1 MADLLTR
8 QLTMMMFDGVRLA
21 VPLSAAMT
29 IERSVHIQPGVVEGQ
44 ALGTITARNQS
55 YPVYAFSRRLELL
68 PALPAQRAFCVCLE
82 DDSQAQRLAIAC
94 DSVTPL
100 RLDSATVIQP
110 LPTCMQYTG
119 TPLRGFC
126 SLAQQLL
133 LVSTADALAAY
144 IHSKE

>member
-29 IERSVHIQPGVVEGQ
+29 IERSAHIQPGDTAGQ
-44 ALGTITARNQS
+44 ALGAITAHNQS
-55 YPVYAFSRRLELL
+55 YPVYALSHRLEVL
-68 PALPAQRAFCVCLE
+68 PTLPEQRAFCVCLE
-82 DDSQAQRLAIAC
+82 DESTAQRLAIAC

-119 TPLRGFC
+119 TPLRGLC
-126 SLAQQLL
+126 TVAQQLV
-133 LVSTADALAAY
+133 LVSTADALVAY
-144 IHSKE
+144 LHKKE